1 MYLQITSAFWSDWK
15 SHGFTRTTSPSR
27 IRGEY
32 GTTPAPIDEAI
43 RSQILGEE
51 KPLEGRYA
59 DTLAPVVESAR
70 AELGE
75 LAKSDE
81 DVLSYI
87 AFPNLAEK
95 YLTARKEKEEN
106 AVTYSIVEA

>member
-1 MYLQITSAFWSDWK
+1 VLDGQRYKTVSKEIKAYC
-15 SHGFTRTTSPSR
+15 
-27 IRGEY
+27 RGEY
-32 GTTPAPIDEAI
+32 GTTPAPINPEI
-43 RSQILGEE
+43 QKQILGDE

-75 LAKSDE
+75 LGKSDE

-95 YLTARKEKEEN
+95 FLTSRKEKEEN
-106 AVTYSIVEA
+106 SVSYSIVEA